1 MELELFEGI
10 SHFSGILREFLLKA
24 LGFQLMTLS
33 LIFSHFKRQ
42 LPSSDVSERLAKE
55 WKMLDGWDN
64 EHEEM
69 QGKSGEEE
77 RRAIGQNS
85 KNKFRDFHGTR
96 TR

>member
-1 MELELFEGI
+1 
-10 SHFSGILREFLLKA
+10 
-24 LGFQLMTLS
+24 MTLS

-77 RRAIGQNS
+77 RRAIG
-85 KNKFRDFHGTR
+85 
-96 TR
+96 